1 MNFEKIVNSKAY
13 SVFDWIYRL
22 IILNLLIILTSILI
36 VTILPSLVAGY
47 LTIKGFAE
55 DRDQNILK
63 AYYKNFRLK
72 LKPAL
77 IINVFVIILLFI
89 FSMALL
95 QYAAAFAEGTNV
107 FFIIGFAF
115 IIFSIFV
122 LLLTLLHM
130 VPVIAYFNFKVV
142 DNIKFS
148 FYMAIKYIGTTFLIF
163 IIAFLFVMLLWLNF
177 TIPIWVMM
185 GFSGNMLFVYKV
197 TRPIYGYLLSNRGY
211 VVDDDIKDE
220 SEEE

>member
-13 SVFDWIYRL
+13 GVFDWIYRL
-22 IILNLLIILTSILI
+22 IILNMLIIISSIFI

-55 DRDQNILK
+55 DRDQNIFK
-63 AYYKNFRLK
+63 AYYNNFILK
-72 LKPAL
+72 IKPTL
-77 IINVFVIILLFI
+77 IINVIVLILLFV

-95 QYAAAFAEGTNV
+95 QYADAFAEGTNL

-130 VPVIAYFNFKVV
+130 VPVIAYFNFKVI

-148 FYMAIKYIGTTFLIF
+148 FYMAVKYIGTTFLIF
-163 IIAFLFVMLLWLNF
+163 LISFFFIMLLWLNF
-177 TIPIWVMM
+177 TIPVWVMM
-185 GFSGNMLFVYKV
+185 GFSGNMLFVYRV